1 MTLFNSNN
9 KAYSTGPTQLFF
21 VFTEPDKVATSKL
34 QTAELVVTPE
44 EECAVI
50 RKKQGFAS
58 PHLICAGVATP
69 ITCEGDSGTP
79 LMWKKGATFFEIG
92 LLSLGTECDPRSS
105 NGGPNMFTRVD
116 AYMLWILDQLRE

>member
-1 MTLFNSNN
+1 MSSYNSNN
-9 KAYSTGPTQLFF
+9 KAYSNRATQLLF
-21 VFTEPDKVATSKL
+21 VFTEPDTVATSKL

-44 EECAVI
+44 NECAEVI
-50 RKKQGFAS
+50 KVQEFAS

-92 LLSLGTECDPRSS
+92 VLSIGTECNPSSS

-116 AYMLWILDQLRE
+116 AYMLWILDQIRE